1 MPRKASAKTRKRA
14 SGKSKGRRGSAATAS
29 TAMEA
34 ERRTLL
40 TSENSEEGSTFSR
53 WLRWLDTVYQS
64 TPSGDMPDVIGEL
77 KQAELEYTRLMCS
90 TVPAEADLG
99 DEGGRRGMVRLMKPE
114 PAPPKWQP
122 TGRRRAGGG
131 QGIIPPVKE
140 AVKVEVPAVAK
151 EATESKPKRKRGR
164 PRKSEG
170 TVITAKGNAAIPPGA
185 ARPSTPKT
193 LDTEDKAKKVRMN
206 ASSSPKAL
214 PTRVVY
220 DSLGPVGI
228 EAIPKIPG
236 VVKTATQTFSHLQ
249 VKDTSEPPV
258 KRNNQQQ
265 QPSPATVTR
274 PSGTSPTASKRQP
287 AAASKASPMTPLVS
301 NLPPGVVS
309 HAASPALAYAFLLQ
323 QAALQHRQPKA
334 APTATAAVGKPS
346 SAVATSGGGAK
357 ASTAGP
363 QQQQQ
368 QQQRELLVQQLK
380 SLVAAHQASWGQAA
394 QAHQAGKTAPSTA
407 PGIGQFQSESSRRE
421 VNQQGAAAGNRTHGL
436 LAPRIDRLA
445 GSSVSQSAVK
455 SVEKLDRAPVS
466 LIPRV
471 GKESGTNAEGEKKGS
486 PKKERCKEAAD
497 GHG

>member
-14 SGKSKGRRGSAATAS
+14 SAKSKGRRGSTAAAS
-29 TAMEA
+29 SAMEA

-40 TSENSEEGSTFSR
+40 TPENSEGGSTFSR

-77 KQAELEYTRLMCS
+77 KQAELEYAQLMCS
-90 TVPAEADLG
+90 TATAGADLG
-99 DEGGRRGMVRLMKPE
+99 DEGGSRGIVRLMKPE

-170 TVITAKGNAAIPPGA
+170 TVITAKGSAAIPPGA

-193 LDTEDKAKKVRMN
+193 LDTEDKARGKKVRTN
-206 ASSSPKAL
+206 ASSSPKAP

-220 DSLGPVGI
+220 DSLGPVGV

-236 VVKTATQTFSHLQ
+236 AVKTAAQTFGHSQAEVVGHPA
-249 VKDTSEPPV
+249 PPV
-258 KRNNQQQ
+258 KKNNQQQ

-323 QAALQHRQPKA
+323 QQAALQHRQRQPKA
-334 APTATAAVGKPS
+334 APTATAAVSKPP
-346 SAVATSGGGAK
+346 SAVATSGVGAK

-368 QQQRELLVQQLK
+368 HELLVQQLK

-394 QAHQAGKTAPSTA
+394 QAHQAG
-407 PGIGQFQSESSRRE
+407 Q
-421 VNQQGAAAGNRTHGL
+421 NRTVNCPG
-436 LAPRIDRLA
+436 
-445 GSSVSQSAVK
+445 
-455 SVEKLDRAPVS
+455 
-466 LIPRV
+466 
-471 GKESGTNAEGEKKGS
+471 
-486 PKKERCKEAAD
+486 D
-497 GHG
+497 GPI